1 MTLKHFCFF
10 QISILTIIM
19 LSMTNCVYIYID
31 AKEKKCVSNH
41 RPGNST
47 LQIIF
52 SISGK
57 EEFDNLITVENPNHF
72 EFIIIRDSYQRII
85 KFPIELE
92 GKYYFCVENLS
103 NSQITLNVL
112 FIDEKM
118 KNEMIPIKKIEDFI
132 EGIGDLTTKLQ
143 RISFNIK
150 NSAIR
155 KKTHFNI
162 AQDLRNKIN
171 LFAIIKII
179 LLLITSIIEMILV
192 TSVLNNVKVRKT
204 VQVNVEK
211 LPLRQSEAEQ
221 MEENL

>member
-1 MTLKHFCFF
+1 MLKNFFFF
-10 QISILTIIM
+10 QIYIFAIII

-31 AKEKKCVSNH
+31 AKEKKCVNNY

-47 LQIIF
+47 LQIVF

-57 EEFDNLITVENPNHF
+57 EEFDNLITVENPSHF

-211 LPLRQSEAEQ
+211 LPLRQSEADQ
-221 MEENL
+221 IEENL

>member
-1 MTLKHFCFF
+1 MFSL
-10 QISILTIIM
+10 
-19 LSMTNCVYIYID
+19 TNCVYIYID
-31 AKEKKCVSNH
+31 AKEKKCVNNY

-57 EEFDNLITVENPNHF
+57 EEFDNLITVENPDHF

-118 KNEMIPIKKIEDFI
+118 KNEMIPIKSIEDFM
-132 EGIGDLTTKLQ
+132 EGIDGLTNKLQ

-150 NSAIR
+150 NCAIR
-155 KKTHFNI
+155 KKTHFKI

-179 LLLITSIIEMILV
+179 LLLIISFIEIKMVTSIL
-192 TSVLNNVKVRKT
+192 TNVKVTKT
-204 VQVNVEK
+204 VPVSEEK
-211 LPLRQSEAEQ
+211 MGLKNAEGGQ
-221 MEENL
+221 AEENL

>member
-118 KNEMIPIKKIEDFI
+118 ENYTVSIKSIEDFI
-132 EGIGDLTTKLQ
+132 ERIDSLTTKLK

-155 KKTHFNI
+155 KKTHFKI

-171 LFAIIKII
+171 LFSIIKII
-179 LLLITSIIEMILV
+179 LILIISFIEIKMVTSII
-192 TSVLNNVKVRKT
+192 TNVKVRKT
-204 VQVNVEK
+204 LPVSVEK
-211 LPLRQSEAEQ
+211 QPLKKSEEEQ
-221 MEENL
+221 TEESL